1 MAITNGYATLTQVKA
16 ALRITDAIDDSL
28 IELAIE
34 AASRQIDSHTERV
47 FYSTTA
53 TRVYAP
59 RDWQICEIDDLVSLT
74 TLKSSSNADAVFDVT
89 WSVTDYQ
96 LEPLNGIAGGI
107 TTPYTQIRAI
117 DDLVFPLDSGEATVQ
132 VTGVFGFSSVPTEV
146 KQAAVLLA
154 SRIFKRNDSPLG
166 VAGFGDLGA
175 IRVSRIDPDI
185 ESMLSAWKKIR
196 FA

>member
-1 MAITNGYATLTQVKA
+1 MAITNGYATLAQVKS
-16 ALRITDAIDDSL
+16 ALRITDAIDDAI

-34 AASRQIDSHTERV
+34 AASRQIDSVCERF

-59 RDWQICEIDDLVSLT
+59 TDWQITEIDDLVTLT
-74 TLKSSSNADAVFDVT
+74 TLKTSSNVDGVFDVT
-89 WSVTDYQ
+89 WASTQYQ

-107 TTPYTQIRAI
+107 VTPYTRIRAI
-117 DDLVFPLDSGEATVQ
+117 DDLYFPENMGEATVQ
-132 VTGVFGFSSVPTEV
+132 VVGVFGFSAIPTEV

-154 SRIFKRNDSPLG
+154 ARIFKRNDSPLG

-175 IRVSRIDPDI
+175 IRVSRVDPDI
-185 ESMLSAWKKIR
+185 DAMLAPYKKQR